1 MQGTIVL
8 YVLARDT
15 TTACLTA
22 CLASKGYNT
31 TLQAPNAME
40 NAPQPAPAKP
50 LHDPFGVWDIGLRKL
65 LEIPAT
71 RTHAC
76 VLLKKTENLSDN

>member
-1 MQGTIVL
+1 
-8 YVLARDT
+8 
-15 TTACLTA
+15 
-22 CLASKGYNT
+22 
-31 TLQAPNAME
+31 ME

-71 RTHAC
+71 RTQAF
-76 VLLKKTENLSDN
+76 VFFSKKN